1 MPRVVD
7 LSRAHRLM
15 LERFGEPL
23 VVDDAD
29 ECDESAPP
37 GKGEDV
43 VKALKRKKDVDNPYA
58 VAWSMH
64 NRGQI

>member
-1 MPRVVD
+1 
-7 LSRAHRLM
+7 M

-23 VVDDAD
+23 VVDDTD

-64 NRGQI
+64 NRGEI